1 MDLVSD
7 EAPKAK
13 RVCHGERKAGGP
25 CGARPLRV
33 GTVLGGVR
41 LSGDYCRAHD
51 PDVPESVRFGT
62 SAQAREASLIG
73 GGRPPMPKP
82 TDIARQLIER
92 HVYMVLRPH
101 FRTIGLDLH
110 DDGSTTRLDRGAI
123 VTGESKDGEV
133 IASDIEDLGAQIA
146 AAEKLLDRV
155 YGRPKQ
161 TQEVTG
167 ADGGPLEMVPVAIDR
182 GDAVAVLLAGT
193 RAVREP

>member
-1 MDLVSD
+1 MTRTT
-7 EAPKAK
+7 PGK
-13 RVCHGERKAGGP
+13 RQCKGERKAGGP
-25 CGARPLRV
+25 CGANPMRP
-33 GTVLGGVR
+33 GTVVKGITVTGKWCLQHDEDLPTSAKIGG
-41 LSGDYCRAHD
+41 RAH
-51 PDVPESVRFGT
+51 G
-62 SAQAREASLIG
+62 SL

-101 FRTIGLDLH
+101 FRTIGLELA
-110 DDGSTTRLDRGAI
+110 DDGTVTRLERGAI

-155 YGRPKQ
+155 YGRPKV

-167 ADGGPLEMVPVAIDR
+167 ADGGPLELVPVSIDR
-182 GDAVAVLLAGT
+182 GDAVVALLAGT